1 MSERIKPVFILFIW
15 KLLSSQRFLF
25 LPLHFPLT
33 QWSIFFQSEKRIENK
48 IAFAY
53 GWRRIKGSNQTSKK
67 TNSEL
72 SKDVVLLSVVWL
84 LCQLFLF
91 CWSWSE
97 IGECQTN
104 LSEVSLS
111 CFYCIAFQ
119 IMLTF
124 SGCLQYLRKT
134 LSLVTLKGSFSPDLQ
149 LNPDCLGINSN
160 RICET
165 L

>member
-1 MSERIKPVFILFIW
+1 MSIFCSFENCWAQL
-15 KLLSSQRFLF
+15 RFLF
-25 LPLHFPLT
+25 LLHFSLT

-72 SKDVVLLSVVWL
+72 SKDVVLLSAVWL

-91 CWSWSE
+91 LLKLEWNCR
-97 IGECQTN
+97 
-104 LSEVSLS
+104 VSKRSLRS
-111 CFYCIAFQ
+111 FSFLLLFHCLPTYVNY
-119 IMLTF
+119 

-149 LNPDCLGINSN
+149 LNTDCLGINSN
-160 RICET
+160 RICEI